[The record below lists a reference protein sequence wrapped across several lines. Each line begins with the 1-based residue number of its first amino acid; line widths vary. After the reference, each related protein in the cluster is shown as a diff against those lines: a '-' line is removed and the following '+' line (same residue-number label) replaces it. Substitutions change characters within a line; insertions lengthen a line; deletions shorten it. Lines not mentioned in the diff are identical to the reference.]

1 MLRFVVELAHYQ
13 NFPPLV
19 YFIFESNR
27 SFLPGKSQERSCI
40 MTNGVNAV
48 SIMSWKLRKYVRVH
62 RILLF
67 TTSRNFDF
75 SRYSLEMDDNSSAD
89 LHIRFFLFVKL
100 RFYLLVVL
108 YNVIK
113 ISSSRFLFPLLIML
127 LLCFEIFDKLSAK
140 NVELCN

>member
-1 MLRFVVELAHYQ
+1 
-13 NFPPLV
+13 
-19 YFIFESNR
+19 
-27 SFLPGKSQERSCI
+27 
-40 MTNGVNAV
+40 
-48 SIMSWKLRKYVRVH
+48 
-62 RILLF
+62 
-67 TTSRNFDF
+67 
-75 SRYSLEMDDNSSAD
+75 MDDNSSAD

-113 ISSSRFLFPLLIML
+113 ISSSRFPFPLLIML